1 MPVTMRSWY
10 SYTRRLWRLPNSI
23 NQPINHSINQS
34 IATALD
40 AVATKGHVLWLRY
53 YPIDLTNP
61 SPQPLVNNKRTLQAS
76 REGGG
81 GTQRRAIHNS
91 SISSI
96 CYHTHWERTGTKNWK
111 AQCYQ
116 ERSTWEGMGYFSA
129 FFLPGLPS
137 STYHTYFVYGYVNKG
152 CWCGWQEESGCG
164 DPSHSLFPPSPH
176 VIIERPKRGMEGGRE
191 GGICRVMERSAY
203 GGASQLIHT
212 IAPEGTHDS

>member
-1 MPVTMRSWY
+1 MRSWY

-81 GTQRRAIHNS
+81 AHKEGPYITHPSRAYATTLTGSGLAQKTGKHSATKKEALGRGWGILVLS
-91 SISSI
+91 S
-96 CYHTHWERTGTKNWK
+96 
-111 AQCYQ
+111 
-116 ERSTWEGMGYFSA
+116 
-129 FFLPGLPS
+129 FLACLLP
-137 STYHTYFVYGYVNKG
+137 
-152 CWCGWQEESGCG
+152 
-164 DPSHSLFPPSPH
+164 P
-176 VIIERPKRGMEGGRE
+176 I
-191 GGICRVMERSAY
+191 
-203 GGASQLIHT
+203 IHT
-212 IAPEGTHDS
+212 SYMAM